1 MKAKLKSHFLAFGPR
16 RWVVFT
22 VISLIITDI
31 INCWYLKIYWLK
43 KGVSERMVEQSIA
56 QSGYLIEDFA
66 QSTISEM
73 TGFVNNTFYFF
84 LFIILA
90 NNYFFYCFYLRKKLW
105 AQGYVLFYV
114 LSAAVFSVSFIVD
127 NVDLGVGWIIYN
139 ILSIPFYIY
148 LFLGVK
154 MLKCET
160 TLVNEKK
167 AR

>member
-1 MKAKLKSHFLAFGPR
+1 
-16 RWVVFT
+16 
-22 VISLIITDI
+22 
-31 INCWYLKIYWLK
+31 
-43 KGVSERMVEQSIA
+43 MVEQSIA

-114 LSAAVFSVSFIVD
+114 LSAAIFSVSFIVD

-160 TLVNEKK
+160 TLANEKK